1 MSRITPGTPLPEIRV
16 AMLAGEDRTL
26 GVPANGHDWQLIV
39 VYRGLHCPICKS
51 YLKELD
57 ELSPRFE
64 ELGLDVIAISA
75 DSAMQA
81 RAFADE
87 TGVSVPLGHG
97 LNVGDMEALG
107 LYVSD
112 PRSPEETD
120 HPFAEPALFVVNGD
134 GHLQIVDISN
144 APFARPDLQKLAK
157 GIGFIREK
165 DYPIRGTRKAA

>member
-1 MSRITPGTPLPEIRV
+1 
-16 AMLAGEDRTL
+16 
-26 GVPANGHDWQLIV
+26 
-39 VYRGLHCPICKS
+39 
-51 YLKELD
+51 
-57 ELSPRFE
+57 
-64 ELGLDVIAISA
+64 
-75 DSAMQA
+75 MQA

-134 GHLQIVDISN
+134 GQLQIVDISN